1 MAPFGFRPSRTLAA
15 GLLAGA
21 SLAAQAQLLYSA
33 GPTGALDT
41 SAAPAP
47 ASFTAAAGPGLLS
60 FQLQGYATLDG
71 DHFWIDVLHVV
82 LNGSEVFSLSF
93 DLGGGGTD
101 RVLLSL
107 SGSSVV
113 KNGALQQVDVSLP
126 ISLLAGSNTLS
137 LYYESPLSFEGSG
150 RAGFQ
155 GLGDEGW
162 GLNSVAV
169 SAVPEPG
176 RIGLMLGGLGL
187 LLGWRRF
194 GR

>member
-1 MAPFGFRPSRTLAA
+1 MLSSAFGVARGFSAA
-15 GLLAGA
+15 LLATA
-21 SLAAQAQLLYSA
+21 SLAAAAQSLYTA

-41 SAAPAP
+41 ASAPAP
-47 ASFTAAAGPGLLS
+47 ASFSAAAGPGLLS

-71 DHFWIDVLHVV
+71 DNFWIDILHVV

-101 RVLLSL
+101 RVLLSPAGTTTL
-107 SGSSVV
+107 
-113 KNGALQQVDVSLP
+113 KNTALQQVDVTLP
-126 ISLLAGSNTLS
+126 VSLLAGTNTLS
-137 LYYESPLSFEGSG
+137 LYYESPGSFEGTG

-169 SAVPEPG
+169 SAVPEPA
-176 RIGLMLGGLGL
+176 RIALMLGGLGL
-187 LLGWRRF
+187 LLAWRRF